1 MQQGASSSAQS
12 APDPSAVM
20 QAADVVDMDE
30 ETEDAILEEEQNDMF
45 IDNLSAQLP

>member
-1 MQQGASSSAQS
+1 MA
-12 APDPSAVM
+12 APDTIM
-20 QAADVVDMDE
+20 QAADVADMDE

>member
-1 MQQGASSSAQS
+1 MA
-12 APDPSAVM
+12 APDPIM
-20 QAADVVDMDE
+20 QAADHVEMDE